1 MIIKSIFYS
10 DFLNFYLMSFFCLSI
25 PFRIAHRFQLLCLL
39 RFFLA
44 VTISDF
50 PCFYNLDHFNEH
62 LFYKMSFS
70 CDLLDFCMLNLSYI
84 FLEDHKCKITVY
96 HTINMASLLML
107 TFIDVD
113 VDIVA
118 LVTCW
123 SDFATIDF
131 TLFPLLSLLYPLEGS
146 SYLQSTLKELCTYL
160 FEVRVYTS
168 II

>member
-10 DFLNFYLMSFFCLSI
+10 DFLNFYLMSFFCPSI
-25 PFRIAHRFQLLCLL
+25 PFRIAHRFQLFCLL

-50 PCFYNLDHFNEH
+50 PCFYNVDHFNEH
-62 LFYKMSFS
+62 LFYKMSFN
-70 CDLLDFCMLNLSYI
+70 CDLLDFLCLNLSYI
-84 FLEDHKCKITVY
+84 FLEDHKCKITIY
-96 HTINMASLLML
+96 HTINTASLLML

-113 VDIVA
+113 VDIGSVSHL
-118 LVTCW
+118 LVRLGHYRL
-123 SDFATIDF
+123 
-131 TLFPLLSLLYPLEGS
+131 TLFSLLSLLYPLEGS
-146 SYLQSTLKELCTYL
+146 NYLQSTLKELCTYL